1 MLDYLGYLLSQ
12 VAEYLQR
19 MTARPAWVRAQR
31 EQLVKDAGGASE
43 MREPLPETEKKG

>member
-19 MTARPAWVRAQR
+19 MTERPAWVRAQR
-31 EQLVKDAGGASE
+31 EQLKDEDRG
-43 MREPLPETEKKG
+43 ETRAL